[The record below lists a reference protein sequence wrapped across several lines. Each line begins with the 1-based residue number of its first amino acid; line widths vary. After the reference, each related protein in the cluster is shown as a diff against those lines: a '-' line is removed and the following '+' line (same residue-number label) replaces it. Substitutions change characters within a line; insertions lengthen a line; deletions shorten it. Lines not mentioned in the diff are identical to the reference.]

1 VQILRPINNNLNNFN
16 FKLENTNLVTTDT
29 LDEPTIPST
38 TAAPVGPKPGPPRNV
53 TIEKMAQVRWFHHE
67 FRTHFINNLFSF
79 LKGWVVSWLPPLP
92 LNEKSPPVAYYRV
105 KHKEGDGKWQPSEII
120 SKDTAYLSKFCQI
133 ICK

>member
-53 TIEKMAQVRWFHHE
+53 TIEKMAQV
-67 FRTHFINNLFSF
+67 
-79 LKGWVVSWLPPLP
+79 
-92 LNEKSPPVAYYRV
+92 
-105 KHKEGDGKWQPSEII
+105 
-120 SKDTAYLSKFCQI
+120 
-133 ICK
+133 